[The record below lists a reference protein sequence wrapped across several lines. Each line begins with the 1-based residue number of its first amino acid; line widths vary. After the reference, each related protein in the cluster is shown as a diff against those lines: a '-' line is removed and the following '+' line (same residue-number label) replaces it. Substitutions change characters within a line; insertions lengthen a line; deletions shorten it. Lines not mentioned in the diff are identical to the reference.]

1 MSLNDP
7 VPINNGEPKRV
18 ILRLRYNEFEDDDSS
33 HTDAIEAY
41 LKAIGRKMDECGPQ
55 GRHVPHV
62 EMRQE
67 YMENNPR
74 ASFHVTLD
82 MEKHAVR
89 EPDMNKL
96 PHEIYRVRRGKDGT
110 LTVSRLPDKWL
121 LQARQ
126 FTDKMYAWGK
136 F

>member
-1 MSLNDP
+1 MSLNEP
-7 VPINNGEPKRV
+7 VPIDNGEPKRV
-18 ILRLRYNEFEDDDSS
+18 ILRLRLNEFEDDDSS
-33 HTDAIEAY
+33 HTDATAAY

-74 ASFHVTLD
+74 ASFHITLD
-82 MEKHAVR
+82 MKHAVR

-96 PHEIYRVRRGKDGT
+96 PHAGH
-110 LTVSRLPDKWL
+110 P
-121 LQARQ
+121 
-126 FTDKMYAWGK
+126 
-136 F
+136 